1 MATEPIGYARL
12 IQTYHLP
19 ARQPANSALIDS
31 AVNGRQTT
39 KTGDFEL
46 MRFESKYRPSSGLVG
61 DLQFAL
67 RYEGINL
74 EVLALLFAGA
84 GRAELEA
91 WLAAKPESHFARR
104 AGYLYEWLTDNQLAA
119 AAPPKAAYVRVLDEK
134 LQFGLA

>member
-1 MATEPIGYARL
+1 MATESIGYARL
-12 IQTYHLP
+12 IQTYPLP
-19 ARQPANSALIDS
+19 ARQPASFGLIDS

-39 KTGDFEL
+39 NKGDFEL
-46 MRFESKYRPSSGLVG
+46 TRFESGYRPSPTLVG

-104 AGYLYEWLTDNQLAA
+104 MGYLYEWLTGNELAA
-119 AAPPKAAYVRVLDEK
+119 AARGAGAMM
-134 LQFGLA
+134 